1 MSKEILEELKTITKL
16 LEKIAGTDFSHTPI
30 KKSGPMRTKAANKI
44 RHR

>member
-16 LEKIAGTDFSHTPI
+16 LEKIAGTDFSNNPI
-30 KKSGPMRTKAANKI
+30 KKSGPTRTKAANKI